1 MNDVVILAVTYLA
14 VFLSGPVTAIVHE
27 MGHAIAFLT
36 LTKPQR
42 IDIYIGS
49 YGGTGK
55 HYRFRAG
62 KIRFHIKR
70 TFPFVK
76 GIGLCRSSAPERNY
90 VNDVIIS
97 LAGPVVTFITAVIFS
112 LLALTLHSGVLVTIV
127 CAIFLGYALLSLLIN
142 LIPNEIPL
150 RGDEMIDNDGRH
162 ILFALQLK
170 KARPA
175 YLDALDLDR
184 KDPGAAV
191 MKLQEV
197 LAAVPKNARVIRIL
211 ISTLL
216 TAGNYEDGLAWSANL
231 EKLVKLT
238 DKDIL
243 TRGILHSFAKNSSD
257 AINTYNDVLRRDRKN
272 VAALN
277 NIGFELIKKGEYPV
291 AEHALLR
298 AIEIKPG
305 FDNAWCNLG
314 ELYITQNKLEEG
326 KARID
331 ECLALN
337 SSNADAYKN
346 LGWYYLKLN
355 NAELAKLN
363 FEKAVELDKDIDLS
377 SFDPES
383 RSPAKEEL
391 AYK

>member
-1 MNDVVILAVTYLA
+1 MNDVVILAVIYLA

-70 TFPFVK
+70 AFPFVK
-76 GIGLCRSSAPERNY
+76 GIGLCRSSSPERNY
-90 VNDVIIS
+90 INAMIIA
-97 LAGPVVTFITAVIFS
+97 LAGPVVTFITAIIFS
-112 LLALTLHSGVLVTIV
+112 LLALKLHSGVLVTIV

-170 KARPA
+170 KTRPA
-175 YLDALDLDR
+175 YLDALEYLQ
-184 KDPGAAV
+184 KKHPEAAV
-191 MKLQEV
+191 TKLKEV
-197 LAAVPKNARVIRIL
+197 LAAAPKNARVIRIL

-216 TAGNYEDGLAWSANL
+216 TAGSYEEGLAWSANL

-257 AINTYNDVLRRDRKN
+257 AINTYNEVLRRDRKN

-277 NIGFELIKKGEYPV
+277 NIGFELIKKGEYRV

-305 FDNAWCNLG
+305 FENAWCNLG
-314 ELYITQNKLEEG
+314 GLYITQNKLEEG

-337 SSNADAYKN
+337 SSSANAYKN
-346 LGWYYLKLN
+346 LGWYYLKTN
-355 NAELAKLN
+355 NAKLAKFN
-363 FEKAVELDKDIDLS
+363 FQKAVELDKDIDLS
-377 SFDPES
+377 AFDPEL
-383 RSPAKEEL
+383 RSSAKEEL
-391 AYK
+391 A